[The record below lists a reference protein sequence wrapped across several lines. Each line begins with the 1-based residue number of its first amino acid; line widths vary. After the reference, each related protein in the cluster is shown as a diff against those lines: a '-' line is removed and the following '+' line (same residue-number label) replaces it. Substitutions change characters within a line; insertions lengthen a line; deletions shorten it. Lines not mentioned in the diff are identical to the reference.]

1 MELPLYML
9 EISDDLNDDAEVQ
22 FVSLVDRPAIQKNWN
37 AFKNE
42 QKFQIVSEDK
52 HIISG
57 CAMLADTPIFR
68 SDVNFGDYYVAFSKD
83 TIVKIVQKY
92 FKKGYQ
98 NNVNLMH
105 DPNQIETGVTMFES
119 FISDKTRGIHP
130 MKGFEDAP
138 DGSWFCSMLVE
149 NDAVWQQVKDG
160 KVNGFSIEG
169 IFNYAPSISKE
180 QQIMNEIYKIL
191 GDIKMGGPGSGR
203 RPEGGGDNE
212 TSGKS
217 SSAIA
222 KEIADKYAKD
232 AEASVYKLMSS
243 PDMDTHKLYQDKDG
257 NYNEERT
264 AFHKGIVQDKIN
276 EGSTNLGTS
285 YFLGGAPAT
294 GKSSLESSGQVTYP
308 EGILRVD
315 PDGIK
320 ETLPEYNKMTE
331 NKVSEA
337 ASKVHEESSKITK
350 DVINNAAQ
358 MKMDAVIDTVGDGS
372 YEKVAEKAKQQR
384 DAGKRVVAHYVTTDV
399 ETSLNRAASRAER
412 TGRNVPTDYIKD
424 MHKEISTIFPKLA
437 ANNTFNELHLYDNN
451 GATPKLIYSKKDGKE
466 TILDTNAYNNF
477 LKKANG

>member
-1 MELPLYML
+1 
-9 EISDDLNDDAEVQ
+9 
-22 FVSLVDRPAIQKNWN
+22 
-37 AFKNE
+37 
-42 QKFQIVSEDK
+42 
-52 HIISG
+52 
-57 CAMLADTPIFR
+57 
-68 SDVNFGDYYVAFSKD
+68 
-83 TIVKIVQKY
+83 
-92 FKKGYQ
+92 
-98 NNVNLMH
+98 
-105 DPNQIETGVTMFES
+105 
-119 FISDKTRGIHP
+119 
-130 MKGFEDAP
+130 
-138 DGSWFCSMLVE
+138 
-149 NDAVWQQVKDG
+149 
-160 KVNGFSIEG
+160 
-169 IFNYAPSISKE
+169 
-180 QQIMNEIYKIL
+180 
-191 GDIKMGGPGSGR
+191 
-203 RPEGGGDNE
+203 
-212 TSGKS
+212 
-217 SSAIA
+217 
-222 KEIADKYAKD
+222 
-232 AEASVYKLMSS
+232 MSS

-466 TILDTNAYNNF
+466 TILDTNAYNSF